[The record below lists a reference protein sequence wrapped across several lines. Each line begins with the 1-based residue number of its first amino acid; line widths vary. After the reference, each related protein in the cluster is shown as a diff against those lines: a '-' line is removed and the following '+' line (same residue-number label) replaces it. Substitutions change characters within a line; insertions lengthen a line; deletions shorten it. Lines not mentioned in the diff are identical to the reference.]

1 MKIFLHRLSKIF
13 SCEFVFLNFANSF
26 LTHDIQESIDL
37 FQLTSVFISISFFWT
52 FGADLRYLGGET
64 PFLLK
69 TSASEAKHKYRG
81 QPVNMKSQR
90 YVKLWEVF
98 LAFLFVVS
106 SLNSDACFS
115 KWFKACLSWKVQHQK
130 KHRRIEHSLDP
141 SLENSDNVFEW
152 IPQRVGVKDLFFS
165 VDTTSSFYRLHF
177 CTRGKCLDD
186 DLWDGFCDEAAYGRS
201 T

>member
-1 MKIFLHRLSKIF
+1 MLTVKPYSGKKNLARENDAPIIKNSVVALRKHSRVSLSFKILQIPSWLMIF
-13 SCEFVFLNFANSF
+13 KRVLIFFNWQVFSF
-26 LTHDIQESIDL
+26 PYL
-37 FQLTSVFISISFFWT
+37 FFWT

-115 KWFKACLSWKVQHQK
+115 KWFKACLSWKVQHQ
-130 KHRRIEHSLDP
+130 
-141 SLENSDNVFEW
+141 
-152 IPQRVGVKDLFFS
+152 
-165 VDTTSSFYRLHF
+165 
-177 CTRGKCLDD
+177 
-186 DLWDGFCDEAAYGRS
+186 
-201 T
+201 